1 MAELVYLPAGRQART
16 NATKIMYWVYA
27 LKSVSKKYIY
37 VGITDNIDR
46 RIMQHNAGRSKTT
59 RFYSPFKLIYSEA
72 TDTRQNAR
80 KREKYLKS
88 GVGKEFLKKL

>member
-1 MAELVYLPAGRQART
+1 
-16 NATKIMYWVYA
+16 MYWVYA
-27 LKSVSKKYIY
+27 LKSVNKKYIY

-46 RIMQHNAGRSKTT
+46 RILQHNTKKSKTT
-59 RFYSPFKLIYSEA
+59 RFYSPFNLIYSEI
-72 TDTRQNAR
+72 TDNRQNAR